1 MKRKVFF
8 IFLKKKKEKKK
19 KRKIADMSLRTP
31 LKQLKGSISVSN
43 CFKFHFHFASDDFC
57 F

>member
-8 IFLKKKKEKKK
+8 IFLKKKKKKK